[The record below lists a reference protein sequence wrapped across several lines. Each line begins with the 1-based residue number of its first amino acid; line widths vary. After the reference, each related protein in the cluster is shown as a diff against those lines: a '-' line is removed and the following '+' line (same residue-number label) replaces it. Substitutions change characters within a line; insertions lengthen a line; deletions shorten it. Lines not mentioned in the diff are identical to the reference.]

1 MNSNSYKKIPC
12 RTNKPDSVSL
22 AQLKGYQFVTS
33 VLKACLSQQNL
44 LQFPENWF
52 SINISLSIYVYIY
65 TYTHTHTYTHT
76 QSQNKALT
84 QKCKIKNIEIK
95 LFVFQKTSSP

>member
-1 MNSNSYKKIPC
+1 M
-12 RTNKPDSVSL
+12 SL

>member
-1 MNSNSYKKIPC
+1 MTMNSNSYKKIPC

-33 VLKACLSQQNL
+33 VLKACISQQNL

-52 SINISLSIYVYIY
+52 SINITLYIYVCVYIY
-65 TYTHTHTYTHT
+65 MYTHT
-76 QSQNKALT
+76 
-84 QKCKIKNIEIK
+84 K
-95 LFVFQKTSSP
+95 LKQTFDLKT